1 MSICTGATG
10 GRGLCSRHL
19 LVKLAHLV
27 FVSKRTAVAHGGRAL
42 TKSLELFADWAA
54 VPSMFA
60 VVTRDSAGPCSWC
73 KVWKGAQ
80 LEMMAAARGDRMGAV
95 ADKCARRLLCHV
107 RPRARR

>member
-1 MSICTGATG
+1 
-10 GRGLCSRHL
+10 
-19 LVKLAHLV
+19 V
-27 FVSKRTAVAHGGRAL
+27 FETLTCKACAPVIVSKRNTIAPGGYAL

-60 VVTRDSAGPCSWC
+60 VVTRDSAGPCSSWC

-80 LEMMAAARGDRMGAV
+80 LEMMAARGDRMGAV
-95 ADKCARRLLCHV
+95 ADESVRRSLCHV